1 MKKMKMYKFFKWF
14 TLYFIPSYFKWQT
27 KQNNFGFLP
36 TYWKCFCKMGK
47 SEKGYLCDRTNPFPL
62 NIQKK
67 SMNGWTNLTFFFEVD
82 FISHIFRWIA
92 MLSGKKNLNSAFS
105 LAPVLQLIKNP
116 DTVLRIE
123 RIAHDC
129 KIAQHDIYIYVLF
142 FFLSQNWANFWANS
156 WLPGKLNKK

>member
-1 MKKMKMYKFFKWF
+1 
-14 TLYFIPSYFKWQT
+14 
-27 KQNNFGFLP
+27 
-36 TYWKCFCKMGK
+36 
-47 SEKGYLCDRTNPFPL
+47 
-62 NIQKK
+62 
-67 SMNGWTNLTFFFEVD
+67 
-82 FISHIFRWIA
+82 

-142 FFLSQNWANFWANS
+142 FFFPKIELISEQTVDCLAS
-156 WLPGKLNKK
+156 